1 MSSSASYT
9 YLLDGESRTVSS
21 SAVYSVES
29 GGAAILYDDEEVR
42 RIRQLSSVR
51 LTGLSELSAEAGNET
66 YALAEEVQVYL
77 KSGLL
82 STSYYLTTLSEI
94 NAEDYVL
101 TGWYDD
107 LDYAAGGR
115 IRIIIAETG

>member
-1 MSSSASYT
+1 MPQREA
-9 YLLDGESRTVSS
+9 LGQHGDRLDGGRHPLVARIE
-21 SAVYSVES
+21 A
-29 GGAAILYDDEEVR
+29 DEGR